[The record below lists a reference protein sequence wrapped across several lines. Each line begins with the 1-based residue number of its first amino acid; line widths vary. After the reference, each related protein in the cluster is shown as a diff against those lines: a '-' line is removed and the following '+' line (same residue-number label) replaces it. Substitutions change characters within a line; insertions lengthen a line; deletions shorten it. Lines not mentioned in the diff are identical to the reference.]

1 MHQLGSHADVTGDL
15 GMLGRIALFHAEE
28 ATGIDLDGF
37 GGVIYQD
44 APNLQIVLLM
54 TWDLNMTILVMP
66 TVIMGHI
73 LVDIATVK
81 QDGMEV
87 AATIVCIKCRIKKN
101 YLYFYIH

>member
-87 AATIVCIKCRIKKN
+87 AATIR
-101 YLYFYIH
+101 